1 MKMFIML
8 RRTHERIVEDFKNN
22 NKIINDERRKISDK
36 NVELQKEIKE
46 LKARIEEK
54 DLKILEAGK
63 LIEEKD
69 EMIERYDK
77 AIDIIT
83 TERDNAI
90 RIQRSETR
98 TRKSKKYKEMERIIE
113 GKNDLIEEINNKC
126 VELQEDLDRT
136 RKELDEV
143 LTKRLQA
150 EKECNCNCDHDE
162 NTEEITVFKK
172 GFGLTDENLA
182 EKLNEAMRTEFP
194 ELPFTDIEPPI
205 KTEVKDGVIRPV
217 KKQPKNKGKRV
228 NKANKNSKMNNRRK
242 GSK

>member
-36 NVELQKEIKE
+36 NIELQKEIKALKTE
-46 LKARIEEK
+46 LLNK
-54 DLKILEAGK
+54 DKMIDE
-63 LIEEKD
+63 LIK
-69 EMIERYDK
+69 
-77 AIDIIT
+77 
-83 TERDNAI
+83 ERDNAV

-98 TRKSKKYKEMERIIE
+98 TRKSKKYKEME
-113 GKNDLIEEINNKC
+113 KLIETVKKVNE
-126 VELQEDLDRT
+126 ELVDDLDRT

-162 NTEEITVFKK
+162 NIEEITVFKK

-182 EKLNEAMRTEFP
+182 EKLNEAMTTKFTK
-194 ELPFTDIEPPI
+194 LPFTDIEPPI
-205 KTEVKDGVIRPV
+205 KISTEIKDGVIRPV

>member
-22 NKIINDERRKISDK
+22 NKIINDERKRISDK
-36 NVELQKEIKE
+36 NIELQKEIK
-46 LKARIEEK
+46 
-54 DLKILEAGK
+54 K
-63 LIEEKD
+63 LQEDIKTKD

-77 AIDIIT
+77 TINIIT
-83 TERDNAI
+83 VERDNAI

-98 TRKSKKYKEMERIIE
+98 TRKSKKYKEME
-113 GKNDLIEEINNKC
+113 KLIETVKKVNE
-126 VELQEDLDRT
+126 ELVDDLDRT
-136 RKELDEV
+136 RKELDDV

-162 NTEEITVFKK
+162 NIEEITVFKK
-172 GFGLTDENLA
+172 DFDLTDEELA

-205 KTEVKDGVIRPV
+205 KISTEVKDGVIRPI

>member
-1 MKMFIML
+1 MKFL
-8 RRTHERIVEDFKNN
+8 FVSRKKHERIVEDFKNN
-22 NKIINDERRKISDK
+22 NKIINDERQRVTEK
-36 NVELQKEIKE
+36 NIELQKVVRKLQKELEIKE
-46 LKARIEEK
+46 EINNRYSRTI
-54 DLKILEAGK
+54 
-63 LIEEKD
+63 D
-69 EMIERYDK
+69 ELVV
-77 AIDIIT
+77 
-83 TERDNAI
+83 ERDNAI

-98 TRKSKKYKEMERIIE
+98 TRKSKKYKEMEKIIE
-113 GKNDLIEEINNKC
+113 TVKKENEEL
-126 VELQEDLDRT
+126 VDDLDRT
-136 RKELDEV
+136 RKELDEA
-143 LTKRLQA
+143 LTKILQA

-172 GFGLTDENLA
+172 GFDLTDEELA

-205 KTEVKDGVIRPV
+205 KTEVKEGVIRPV

>member
-36 NVELQKEIKE
+36 NIELQKEIKALKTE
-46 LKARIEEK
+46 LLNK
-54 DLKILEAGK
+54 DKMIDE
-63 LIEEKD
+63 LIK
-69 EMIERYDK
+69 
-77 AIDIIT
+77 
-83 TERDNAI
+83 ERDNAV

-98 TRKSKKYKEMERIIE
+98 TRKSKKYKEME
-113 GKNDLIEEINNKC
+113 KLIETVKKVNE
-126 VELQEDLDRT
+126 ELVDDLDRT
-136 RKELDEV
+136 RKELDDV

-162 NTEEITVFKK
+162 NIEEITVFKK
-172 GFGLTDENLA
+172 DFRLTDEELA

-217 KKQPKNKGKRV
+217 KKQPKNKGKRA